1 MRIIS
6 GEYGGRSLK
15 TTEGPGYRPATSKV
29 RQAVFSMLES
39 RGLYWPDVRVL
50 DLFAGSGALTF
61 EALSRGAEEGWFVEM
76 NKKAASL
83 ITENAVK
90 LGIEP
95 KRYRVF
101 AEDMKNVVNKPARVP
116 FDLVFIDPPYGF
128 NFLTPALTAV
138 LRFGW
143 LAEGGFI
150 CAEVESKLPLPPEAE
165 HPELE
170 LIANRAYG
178 QTRILLWTT
187 RENG

>member
-1 MRIIS
+1 
-6 GEYGGRSLK
+6 
-15 TTEGPGYRPATSKV
+15 
-29 RQAVFSMLES
+29 MLES